1 MPASTPAPPATLT
14 RLHVT
19 ARPVIDV
26 NPPYDDRDSA
36 LDDGLTEGA
45 LALALPPRPL
55 PQQPGPPP
63 PARPA
68 LELVPVPARTAP
80 MSDLQVAEL
89 FDIVRTPRI
98 ELPAPGPRAAVLV
111 RAILEALSGRRSLSQ
126 LVRWVSTEVYDEL
139 EVNVAPVATRTW
151 AYVTRRL
158 VVTEPA
164 DGVAEVAAVVQR
176 GPRASALALRLEG
189 LDGRWVVTAL
199 QLG

>member
-1 MPASTPAPPATLT
+1 MPASKPAPPATLT

-26 NPPYDDRDSA
+26 NPPYDDRDA
-36 LDDGLTEGA
+36 TADDGLTDGA
-45 LALALPPRPL
+45 LALALPPVPM
-55 PQQPGPPP
+55 PQPGPTP

-68 LELVPVPARTAP
+68 LELVAPPARTAP

-89 FDIVRTPRI
+89 FDVVRTPRSQ
-98 ELPAPGPRAAVLV
+98 LPAPGPRAAVLV
-111 RAILEALSGRRSLSQ
+111 RAILEALGGRRSLSQ

-139 EVNVAPVATRTW
+139 EVNVAPATTRTC
-151 AYVTRRL
+151 ATVTRRL
-158 VVTEPA
+158 IVTEPA
-164 DGVAEVAAVVQR
+164 DGVVEIAAVIQR
-176 GPRASALALRLEG
+176 GRRATALALRLEG